1 MQQQTKTLFATAV
14 VIIILV
20 LVSVWFMG
28 RSKNPYTTPQATTTA
43 DNTTEVK
50 PRSDVVVKQAE
61 PTDTGKSLKLPAGFP
76 TTIPVEPTNITES
89 FSAFYQTH
97 NTTQYTVGYT
107 SSESVATKWDQ
118 YSAYMTQAGYT
129 FLKDGTSN
137 SRGTLLGTK
146 DKDKLSIVITTK
158 DNKTLVQ
165 ITLLRQG

>member
-28 RSKNPYTTPQATTTA
+28 RSKNPYTTPQATTTS

-76 TTIPVEPTNITES
+76 TTIPVELANITES
-89 FSAFYQTH
+89 YSAFYQTH
-97 NTTQYTVGYT
+97 NTTQYTVSFI
-107 SSESVATKWDQ
+107 SSESVGAKWDQ
-118 YSAYMTQAGYT
+118 YNAYMIQSGYT
-129 FLKDGTSN
+129 INKTSTIK
-137 SRGTLLGTK
+137 SKGTLLGTK
-146 DKDKLSIVITTK
+146 TGESLTIVITTQN
-158 DNKTLVQ
+158 NKTIVNL
-165 ITLLRQG
+165 TLLKQG